1 MERFASNKLLHHQ
14 CGSGP
19 GDFKGGR
26 AGENEEKKVCP
37 ACGRG
42 FSCGVRA
49 GRCWCMELPALEHPP
64 PYRDCL
70 CPDCLRAWSAAE
82 AGG

>member
-1 MERFASNKLLHHQ
+1 MGNHE
-14 CGSGP
+14 
-19 GDFKGGR
+19 
-26 AGENEEKKVCP
+26 EEKRCP

-42 FSCGVRA
+42 FSCGARV
-49 GRCWCMELPALEHPP
+49 GRCWCMALPPLEHSP

-82 AGG
+82 AGGQGQDGVPVAPGKAAGSGGVEV